1 MNSKEITEKTNNKL
15 KFMLF
20 LVQNVPQAHD
30 LMERDDVEAVKNIIY
45 REVHLKDF
53 LDYPIYLAVFCGMSE
68 LALRKK
74 SLLYRMTFN
83 NSFRSDFCK
92 ISMIPMYLEVKNKI
106 RRNQMNR
113 RILEGIAEK
122 YDFNEEKFKKLEKLP
137 IEVIK

>member
-1 MNSKEITEKTNNKL
+1 MNSKEITEKTNKL

-30 LMERDDVEAVKNIIY
+30 LMDHDDVEKVKSIIY
-45 REVHLKDF
+45 REINLKDF
-53 LDYPIYLAVFCGMSE
+53 LDYPFYLMIFCGMSE

-83 NSFRSDFCK
+83 NTFRADFCK
-92 ISMIPMYLEVKNKI
+92 ISMIPMYLEIKNKS
-106 RRNQMNR
+106 RRHQINR
-113 RILEGIAEK
+113 RTLEGIAEK
-122 YDFNEEKFKKLEKLP
+122 YDFNEEKFKKIEKLP